1 MTTAEFIRKDGEVIG
16 FKVKGHSG
24 YAEQGEDVVCA
35 SVSSA
40 VMLTA
45 NAVTEV
51 FGYDADVSAYEDTIT
66 LKTNI
71 KGDEIL
77 QKLYQGLILQLQQIA
92 LEFENNLKV
101 QFTEV

>member
-1 MTTAEFIRKDGEVIG
+1 MTTAEFFRKDGEVTG

-24 YAEQGEDVVCA
+24 YEDRGKDVVCA

-40 VMLTA
+40 VMLAA
-45 NAVTEV
+45 NVVTEV
-51 FGYDADVSAYEDTIT
+51 LGHDAEVSAYEDTII

-71 KGDEIL
+71 KGDEKL
-77 QKLYQGLILQLQQIA
+77 QKLYEMLIAQLDHIA